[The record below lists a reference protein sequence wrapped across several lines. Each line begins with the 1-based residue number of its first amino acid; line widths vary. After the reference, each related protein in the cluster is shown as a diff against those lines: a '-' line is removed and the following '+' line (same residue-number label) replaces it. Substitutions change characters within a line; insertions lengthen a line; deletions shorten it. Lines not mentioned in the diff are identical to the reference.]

1 MNNSNLKLFVRSCMH
16 LYIHVYIL
24 SAMPTCDTSMQRVR
38 YILMLHKVHKPPT
51 RLKLQHN
58 LNQNIYPV
66 TGHSILVQTILL
78 GL

>member
-1 MNNSNLKLFVRSCMH
+1 MH

-38 YILMLHKVHKPPT
+38 YILMLHKVHKSPT

>member
-1 MNNSNLKLFVRSCMH
+1 
-16 LYIHVYIL
+16 
-24 SAMPTCDTSMQRVR
+24 MPTCDTSMQRVR
-38 YILMLHKVHKPPT
+38 YILMLHKVHKSPT